1 MPEATAAFAK
11 DAVSLGQGLAKQA
24 GKGSTSLGDK
34 VPFARQAAPFVR
46 RNLQRALLS
55 SPMAFRAAR
64 ALTPSGL
71 ASLGLEGL
79 YQAGKYGIQRRK
91 ELQEMSPE
99 QRQELSRQSD
109 EFSFGEAAG
118 AAGGGLLKQAGDRS
132 GKPPEAGPN
141 SQGLDF
147 LMKRGR

>member
-1 MPEATAAFAK
+1 
-11 DAVSLGQGLAKQA
+11 
-24 GKGSTSLGDK
+24 
-34 VPFARQAAPFVR
+34 
-46 RNLQRALLS
+46 
-55 SPMAFRAAR
+55 
-64 ALTPSGL
+64 
-71 ASLGLEGL
+71 
-79 YQAGKYGIQRRK
+79 
-91 ELQEMSPE
+91 MSPE

-109 EFSFGEAAG
+109 DFSFGEAAG

>member
-1 MPEATAAFAK
+1 MQTA
-11 DAVSLGQGLAKQA
+11 LGARGLP
-24 GKGSTSLGDK
+24 
-34 VPFARQAAPFVR
+34 PFFKPRV
-46 RNLQRALLS
+46 
-55 SPMAFRAAR
+55 AFRAAR
-64 ALTPSGL
+64 ALTPIGL

-79 YQAGKYGIQRRK
+79 YQAGKYGVERRR

-132 GKPPEAGPN
+132 GKPPEAGPTP
-141 SQGLDF
+141 QGLAF
-147 LMKRGR
+147 LKNNVKKL